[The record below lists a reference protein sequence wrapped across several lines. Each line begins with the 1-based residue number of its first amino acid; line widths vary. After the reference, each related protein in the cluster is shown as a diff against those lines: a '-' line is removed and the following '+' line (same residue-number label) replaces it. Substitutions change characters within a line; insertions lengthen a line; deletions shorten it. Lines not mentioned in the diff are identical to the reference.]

1 MILLC
6 LSAESQRN
14 ELEIFIHKEMPVTLW
29 TKTLFFPASVPG
41 TGFYFIWWHELD
53 R

>member
-29 TKTLFFPASVPG
+29 TKTLFFPTSVPC
-41 TGFYFIWWHELD
+41 TETIWVLFHLVA
-53 R
+53 